1 MSFPVRSE
9 VRCVSHLLG
18 VLGHS
23 RAEIYERNYQS
34 KDVQSAYSETPEH
47 DTLIRALG
55 NMSLTRDPAAPKNL
69 SQEQID
75 AVERDPQ
82 LVKSCDQQWR
92 VVGLVERNFGS
103 SQLHLQYS
111 QLGNSIKHLRRTLQQ
126 EAFRVAR
133 EEYFETILKTTSG
146 IIGCGRV

>member
-1 MSFPVRSE
+1 
-9 VRCVSHLLG
+9 
-18 VLGHS
+18 
-23 RAEIYERNYQS
+23 
-34 KDVQSAYSETPEH
+34 VQSAYSETSEYIH
-47 DTLIRALG
+47 DALIG

-111 QLGNSIKHLRRTLQQ
+111 QLGNSIKHLRQTLQQ
-126 EAFRVAR
+126 EAFRVDTLR
-133 EEYFETILKTTSG
+133 KLF
-146 IIGCGRV
+146 

>member
-55 NMSLTRDPAAPKNL
+55 NMSLTRDPTAPKNL
-69 SQEQID
+69 SPEQID
-75 AVERDPQ
+75 AVERDP
-82 LVKSCDQQWR
+82 KSCDQPR
-92 VVGLVERNFGS
+92 CLARLMERNLVPFRKRG
-103 SQLHLQYS
+103 YS